1 MGTAPRPV
9 VLAANSAW
17 NVVNF
22 REGLIRA
29 LEHHGYAPIVIAPHD
44 EAAESR
50 MAALGV
56 ERIALPIDRSGLNPL
71 TDFRLLLAYRRLL
84 KRLRPAAFLGFTIKP
99 NIYGCL
105 AAGSLGIPAI
115 PNVSGLGTAFIRPG
129 PLQRLVTNLY
139 RAAFRKA
146 AVVLFQNAD
155 DCRLFVERRIVPT
168 AKTKVVAGSGVDLDR
183 FAPAPMPPGP
193 ATFLLVS
200 RLLGDKGV
208 REYVEAARM
217 LRERFPGARF
227 QLLGPIDDGNRTAIR
242 RGELDR
248 WVSEGAIDYLGSTD
262 DVRPHLANAS
272 AIVLPSYRE
281 GLPRSLLEGAAMARP
296 LIATDVPGCR
306 EVVEDGVNGFLCAV
320 QDPRSLA
327 DAMAKFAQLPMA
339 DREAMGA
346 ASRRKVQE
354 RFSEEVVIQ
363 AYLDEL
369 ARIETL
375 HN

>member
-1 MGTAPRPV
+1 VGTAPRPV

-29 LEHHGYAPIVIAPHD
+29 LEHHGYTPIVIAPHD
-44 EAAESR
+44 AAAEGR

-146 AVVLFQNAD
+146 AVILFQNAD
-155 DCRLFVERRIVPT
+155 DCRLFVERRIVPAARAT
-168 AKTKVVAGSGVDLDR
+168 VVPGSGVDLDR
-183 FAPAPMPPGP
+183 FGPAPQAAGP
-193 ATFLLVS
+193 VTFLLVS
-200 RLLGDKGV
+200 RLLGDKGI

-217 LRERFPGARF
+217 LRERLPGARF

>member
-1 MGTAPRPV
+1 VGTAPRPV

-17 NVVNF
+17 NIVNF

-146 AVVLFQNAD
+146 AVILFQNAD
-155 DCRLFVERRIVPT
+155 DCRLFVERRIVPAARAT
-168 AKTKVVAGSGVDLDR
+168 VVPGSGVDLDR
-183 FAPAPMPPGP
+183 FGPAPHVPTLFAYASDP
-193 ATFLLVS
+193 T
-200 RLLGDKGV
+200 RQI
-208 REYVEAARM
+208 RTRQ
-217 LRERFPGARF
+217 GA
-227 QLLGPIDDGNRTAIR
+227 
-242 RGELDR
+242 
-248 WVSEGAIDYLGSTD
+248 V
-262 DVRPHLANAS
+262 
-272 AIVLPSYRE
+272 
-281 GLPRSLLEGAAMARP
+281 
-296 LIATDVPGCR
+296 VPCL
-306 EVVEDGVNGFLCAV
+306 N
-320 QDPRSLA
+320 P
-327 DAMAKFAQLPMA
+327 
-339 DREAMGA
+339 
-346 ASRRKVQE
+346 
-354 RFSEEVVIQ
+354 
-363 AYLDEL
+363 
-369 ARIETL
+369 
-375 HN
+375 